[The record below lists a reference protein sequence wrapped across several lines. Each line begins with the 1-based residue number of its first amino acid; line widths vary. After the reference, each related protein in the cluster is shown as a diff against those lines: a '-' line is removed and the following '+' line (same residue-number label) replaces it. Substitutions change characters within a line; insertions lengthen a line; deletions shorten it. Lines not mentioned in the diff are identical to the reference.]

1 MIKFMSHNIKFSC
14 ISSTSICFLSNQH
27 SVCSTHCSVISK
39 ISYFISFPYILYS
52 NDCIQ
57 LNIFII
63 CNSVSSK
70 CIFIIIIRFLE
81 ICKRINRIPAI
92 SHLYQRIL
100 SIIHYFRMVSSRLLV
115 IITALLPCFRA
126 FCTFFSAKC
135 AIFSYFFR
143 KLLLFFTKN
152 IVFGGFLPVFCIFR
166 HISVEIVQQRCI

>member
-1 MIKFMSHNIKFSC
+1 MASSFS
-14 ISSTSICFLSNQH
+14 ISCM
-27 SVCSTHCSVISK
+27 VI
-39 ISYFISFPYILYS
+39 IGLSYFPSGGVKPEVAKSADKIPPPIILRRRAF
-52 NDCIQ
+52 CICQ
-57 LNIFII
+57 
-63 CNSVSSK
+63 
-70 CIFIIIIRFLE
+70 IRFLVTLQPFLY
-81 ICKRINRIPAI
+81 IGKWTNRIPAI

>member
-1 MIKFMSHNIKFSC
+1 MSHNIKFSC

-39 ISYFISFPYILYS
+39 IRYFISFPYILYS

-81 ICKRINRIPAI
+81 ICKCINRSGIRSFSCLPLNFIAVYIDIQKFGTCCAINLNIAFFIPEFKFVT
-92 SHLYQRIL
+92 L
-100 SIIHYFRMVSSRLLV
+100 SV
-115 IITALLPCFRA
+115 IIECL
-126 FCTFFSAKC
+126 
-135 AIFSYFFR
+135 
-143 KLLLFFTKN
+143 
-152 IVFGGFLPVFCIFR
+152 
-166 HISVEIVQQRCI
+166 